1 MTKKRKAAAAVL
13 TVLLL
18 ANLCFIWG
26 NSLVSRSDSH
36 NLSIGVLSFLPGF
49 VKNLFPN
56 QEQLVHILRKLA
68 HFTEFACL
76 GGLSCGLLATW
87 GKVKPHPFF
96 HLWTG
101 GFLVAAID
109 ETIQIFTGR
118 GSQLQDVW
126 LDFAGFSAGLVLVL
140 VVRAVVLRS
149 KPKETPKEA
158 GNLIAFP
165 AGRLPPNDL
174 SSSGKSCRGRLP
186 TSAFL

>member
-1 MTKKRKAAAAVL
+1 MTKKRKAAVAVL

-36 NLSIGVLSFLPGF
+36 DLSVGVLGFLPGF
-49 VKNLFPN
+49 LRELFPD
-56 QEQLVHILRKLA
+56 QEQLVHIVRKAA

-76 GGLSCGLLATW
+76 GGLSCGLLAATRA
-87 GKVKPHPFF
+87 VKRHPFF
-96 HLWTG
+96 HVWAG
-101 GFLVAAID
+101 GFFVAAID

-118 GSQLQDVW
+118 GSQFQDVW
-126 LDFAGFSAGLVLVL
+126 LDFAGFSAGLLAVL

-158 GNLIAFP
+158 GNVIAFP

-174 SSSGKSCRGRLP
+174 SSSGKS
-186 TSAFL
+186 

>member
-1 MTKKRKAAAAVL
+1 MTKKRKAAVAVL

-36 NLSIGVLSFLPGF
+36 DLSVGVLGFLPGF
-49 VKNLFPN
+49 LRDLFPD
-56 QEQLVHILRKLA
+56 QEQLVHIVRKAA

-76 GGLSCGLLATW
+76 GGLSCGLLAATRA
-87 GKVKPHPFF
+87 VKRHPFF
-96 HLWTG
+96 HVWAG
-101 GFLVAAID
+101 GFFAAAID

-126 LDFAGFSAGLVLVL
+126 LDFAGFSAGLLAVL

-158 GNLIAFP
+158 GNVIAFP
-165 AGRLPPNDL
+165 ASRLPSNDL
-174 SSSGKSCRGRLP
+174 SSSGKS
-186 TSAFL
+186 

>member
-1 MTKKRKAAAAVL
+1 MTKKRKAAVAVL

-36 NLSIGVLSFLPGF
+36 DLSVGVLGFLPGF
-49 VKNLFPN
+49 LRDLFPD
-56 QEQLVHILRKLA
+56 QEQLVHIVRKAA

-76 GGLSCGLLATW
+76 GGLSCGLLAATRA
-87 GKVKPHPFF
+87 VKRHPFF
-96 HLWTG
+96 HVWAG
-101 GFLVAAID
+101 GFFVAAID

-118 GSQLQDVW
+118 GSQFQDVW
-126 LDFAGFSAGLVLVL
+126 LDFAGFSAGLLAVL

-158 GNLIAFP
+158 GNVIAFP

-174 SSSGKSCRGRLP
+174 SSSGKS
-186 TSAFL
+186 

>member
-1 MTKKRKAAAAVL
+1 MTKKRKAAVAVL

-36 NLSIGVLSFLPGF
+36 DLSVGVLGFLPGF
-49 VKNLFPN
+49 LRDLFPD
-56 QEQLVHILRKLA
+56 QEQLVHIVRKAA

-76 GGLSCGLLATW
+76 GGLSCGLLAAARR
-87 GKVKPHPFF
+87 VKLHPFF
-96 HLWTG
+96 HVWAG
-101 GFLVAAID
+101 GFFVAAID

-126 LDFAGFSAGLVLVL
+126 LDFAGFSAGLLAVL

-158 GNLIAFP
+158 GNVIAFP

-174 SSSGKSCRGRLP
+174 SSSGKS
-186 TSAFL
+186 

>member
-1 MTKKRKAAAAVL
+1 MTKKRKAAVAVL

-36 NLSIGVLSFLPGF
+36 DLSVGVLGFLPGF
-49 VKNLFPN
+49 LRDLFPD
-56 QEQLVHILRKLA
+56 QEQLVHIVRKLA

-76 GGLSCGLLATW
+76 GGLSAGLLSLFR
-87 GKVKPHPFF
+87 KVNFHPVV
-96 HLWTG
+96 HLFCG
-101 GFLVAAID
+101 GFFVAAID

-126 LDFAGFSAGLVLVL
+126 LDFAGFSAGLLAVL

-158 GNLIAFP
+158 GNVIAFP

-174 SSSGKSCRGRLP
+174 SSSGKS
-186 TSAFL
+186 

>member
-1 MTKKRKAAAAVL
+1 MTKKRKAAVAVL

-36 NLSIGVLSFLPGF
+36 DLSVGVLGFLPGF
-49 VKNLFPN
+49 LRDLFPD
-56 QEQLVHILRKLA
+56 QEQLVHIVRKAA

-76 GGLSCGLLATW
+76 GGLSCGLLAATRA
-87 GKVKPHPFF
+87 VKRHPFF
-96 HLWTG
+96 HVWAG
-101 GFLVAAID
+101 GFFAAAID

-126 LDFAGFSAGLVLVL
+126 LDFAGFSAGLLAVL

-158 GNLIAFP
+158 GNVIAFP

-174 SSSGKSCRGRLP
+174 SSSGKS
-186 TSAFL
+186 

>member
-1 MTKKRKAAAAVL
+1 MTKKRNAAVAVL

-36 NLSIGVLSFLPGF
+36 DLSVGVLGFLPGF
-49 VKNLFPN
+49 LRDLFPD
-56 QEQLVHILRKLA
+56 QEQLVHIVRKAA

-76 GGLSCGLLATW
+76 GGLSCGLLAAARR
-87 GKVKPHPFF
+87 VKLHQFF
-96 HLWTG
+96 HVWAG
-101 GFLVAAID
+101 GFFVAAID

-126 LDFAGFSAGLVLVL
+126 LDFAGFSAGLLAVL

-158 GNLIAFP
+158 GNVIAFP

-174 SSSGKSCRGRLP
+174 SSSGKS
-186 TSAFL
+186 

>member
-1 MTKKRKAAAAVL
+1 MTKKRKAAVAVL

-36 NLSIGVLSFLPGF
+36 DLSVGVLGFLPGF
-49 VKNLFPN
+49 LRDLFPD
-56 QEQLVHILRKLA
+56 QEQLVHIVRKAA

-76 GGLSCGLLATW
+76 GGLSCGLLAATRA
-87 GKVKPHPFF
+87 VKRHPFF
-96 HLWTG
+96 HVWTG
-101 GFLVAAID
+101 GFFVAAID

-126 LDFAGFSAGLVLVL
+126 LDFAGFSAGLLAVL

-158 GNLIAFP
+158 GNVIAFP

-174 SSSGKSCRGRLP
+174 SSSGKS
-186 TSAFL
+186 

>member
-1 MTKKRKAAAAVL
+1 MTKKRKAAVAVL

-36 NLSIGVLSFLPGF
+36 DLSVGVLGFLPGF
-49 VKNLFPN
+49 IRDLFPN
-56 QEQLVHILRKLA
+56 QEQLVHIVRKMA

-76 GGLSCGLLATW
+76 GGLSCGLLATART
-87 GKVKPHPFF
+87 VKLHPFF
-96 HLWTG
+96 HVWAG
-101 GFLVAAID
+101 GFFVAAID

-126 LDFAGFSAGLVLVL
+126 LDFAGFSAGLLAVL

-158 GNLIAFP
+158 GNVIAFP

-174 SSSGKSCRGRLP
+174 SSSGKS
-186 TSAFL
+186 

>member
-1 MTKKRKAAAAVL
+1 MTKKRKAAVAVL

-36 NLSIGVLSFLPGF
+36 DLSVGVLGFLPGF
-49 VKNLFPN
+49 LRDLFPD
-56 QEQLVHILRKLA
+56 QEQLVHIVRKAA

-76 GGLSCGLLATW
+76 GGLSCGLLSATRA
-87 GKVKPHPFF
+87 VKRHPFF
-96 HLWTG
+96 HVWAG
-101 GFLVAAID
+101 GFFAAAID

-126 LDFAGFSAGLVLVL
+126 LDFAGFSAGLLAVL

-158 GNLIAFP
+158 GNVIAFP

-174 SSSGKSCRGRLP
+174 SSSGKS
-186 TSAFL
+186 

>member
-1 MTKKRKAAAAVL
+1 MTKKRKAAVAVL

-36 NLSIGVLSFLPGF
+36 DLSVGVLGFLPGF
-49 VKNLFPN
+49 LRDLYPDR
-56 QEQLVHILRKLA
+56 EQLVHIVRKAA

-76 GGLSCGLLATW
+76 GGLSCGLLAATRA
-87 GKVKPHPFF
+87 VKRHPFF
-96 HLWTG
+96 HVWAG
-101 GFLVAAID
+101 GFFVAAID

-126 LDFAGFSAGLVLVL
+126 LDFAGFSAGLLAVL

-158 GNLIAFP
+158 GNVIAFP

-174 SSSGKSCRGRLP
+174 SSSGKS
-186 TSAFL
+186 

>member
-1 MTKKRKAAAAVL
+1 MTKKRKAAVAVL

-36 NLSIGVLSFLPGF
+36 DLSVGVLGFLPGF
-49 VKNLFPN
+49 LRDLFPD
-56 QEQLVHILRKLA
+56 QEQLVHIVRKAA

-76 GGLSCGLLATW
+76 GGLSCGLLAATRA
-87 GKVKPHPFF
+87 VKRHPFF
-96 HLWTG
+96 HVWAG
-101 GFLVAAID
+101 GFFVAAID
-109 ETIQIFTGR
+109 GTIQIFTGP

-126 LDFAGFSAGLVLVL
+126 LDFAGFSAGLLAVL

-158 GNLIAFP
+158 GNVIAFP

-174 SSSGKSCRGRLP
+174 SSSGKS
-186 TSAFL
+186 

>member
-1 MTKKRKAAAAVL
+1 MTKKRKAAVAAL

-36 NLSIGVLSFLPGF
+36 DLSVGVLGFLPGF
-49 VKNLFPN
+49 LRDLFPD
-56 QEQLVHILRKLA
+56 QEQLVHIVRKAA

-76 GGLSCGLLATW
+76 GGLSCGLLAATRA
-87 GKVKPHPFF
+87 VKRHPFF
-96 HLWTG
+96 HVWAG
-101 GFLVAAID
+101 GFFVAAID

-126 LDFAGFSAGLVLVL
+126 LDFAGFSAGLLAVL

-158 GNLIAFP
+158 GNVIAFP

-174 SSSGKSCRGRLP
+174 SSSGKS
-186 TSAFL
+186 

>member
-1 MTKKRKAAAAVL
+1 MTKKRKAAVAVL

-36 NLSIGVLSFLPGF
+36 DLSVGVLGFLPGF
-49 VKNLFPN
+49 LRELFPD
-56 QEQLVHILRKLA
+56 QEQLVHIVRKAA

-76 GGLSCGLLATW
+76 GGLSCGLLAATRA
-87 GKVKPHPFF
+87 VKRHPFF
-96 HLWTG
+96 HVWAG
-101 GFLVAAID
+101 GVFAAAID

-126 LDFAGFSAGLVLVL
+126 LDFAGFSAGLLAVL

-158 GNLIAFP
+158 GTVIAFP

-174 SSSGKSCRGRLP
+174 SSSGKS
-186 TSAFL
+186 